1 MHRYIVKRI
10 LLLVP
15 VVFGVLT
22 FVFLMIHLVPG
33 DPVELML
40 GETALQADKETLRK
54 ELRLDEPI
62 AVQYLHYLG
71 GLIRGDFGRSLHTN
85 RPVLTSILER
95 FPATIELALA
105 ALLIATLIALPLGI
119 IAALRQRSLV
129 DNGAMLFA
137 LLGVSI
143 PNFWLGPLLIIFFS
157 LKLGWFP
164 VSGRGS
170 LLHLVLPAITLGT
183 GMSAILARMTRST
196 FLEVL
201 GKEYITVARAKGIR
215 GLSVVL
221 KHALRNA
228 LIPIITIIGL
238 QLGALLSGAII
249 TETIFSWPGI
259 GRLTIQAINTRDY
272 PLVQG
277 CVLFISLSYVMVNLL
292 TDLFY
297 AYIDPRIRY
306 R

>member
-119 IAALRQRSLV
+119 IAALRQHSLV

>member
-62 AVQYLHYLG
+62 AVQYLHYFG

>member
-119 IAALRQRSLV
+119 IAALRQHSLV

-215 GLSVVL
+215 SLSVVL

>member
-54 ELRLDEPI
+54 ELRLNEPI

-119 IAALRQRSLV
+119 IAALRQHSLV